1 MVLCSLEAS
10 TERSK
15 SLLDLHPQVSLI
27 VVGLF
32 KNAAATWEVGFE
44 LPLNVDQD
52 VQWGYAVGVVL
63 PVAVHYHR
71 GLAVK
76 PRQVVVGAATMHR
89 VKGRCCGQNVRC
101 GGVQLVAI
109 VTCVYNMHSTPQ
121 GTVSMGI
128 IASRHFTYC
137 MHSIAR
143 CILV

>member
-1 MVLCSLEAS
+1 M
-10 TERSK
+10 
-15 SLLDLHPQVSLI
+15 
-27 VVGLF
+27 
-32 KNAAATWEVGFE
+32 
-44 LPLNVDQD
+44 
-52 VQWGYAVGVVL
+52 
-63 PVAVHYHR
+63 AVHHHR

-76 PRQVVVGAATMHR
+76 PWQVVVGAATMHR

-143 CILV
+143 CIWYRLCELIYQILCSKFFAISMYARYCIGVALFSSQRVWCDTVHTNQC